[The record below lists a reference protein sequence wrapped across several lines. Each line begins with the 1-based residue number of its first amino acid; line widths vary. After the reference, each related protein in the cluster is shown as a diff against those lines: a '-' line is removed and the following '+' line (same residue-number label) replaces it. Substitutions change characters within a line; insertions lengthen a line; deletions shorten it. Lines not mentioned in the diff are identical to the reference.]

1 MLKNF
6 LVKNIFGNEIG
17 TKNLGSKTGWT
28 KNLMY
33 GDYFGKKKLRR
44 QKN

>member
-6 LVKNIFGNEIG
+6 LIKNICGNEIG
-17 TKNLGSKTGWT
+17 TKNLGSKIEWT

-33 GDYFGKKKLRR
+33 GDYFGKNNLMRN
-44 QKN
+44 KN